1 MVSTPSPPP
10 APDPV
15 ATAQAQTQSNRETA
29 IANANLNRFD
39 QYAPQGSVTY
49 DIKGYNS
56 DGTPQYVQNTNLN
69 AGEQGL
75 YETGLATRQNIGDI
89 ALRQSGRVGDELEKS
104 PAFTNSEAEKWA
116 FDLADKRLAPKFEQ
130 DRSAL
135 ETRLANQGIT
145 YGSEAYDRAMSGF
158 GQTRNDAY
166 NQLALTG
173 RAQAANE
180 HFANRN
186 QVFNE
191 TNALQTGSQISQP
204 AFTPFQPVAQ
214 ANTDVAGIYNNAYR
228 NELAGYNM
236 QNQSQNAMMGGL
248 FNVGAAGLYGWGRS
262 DRRLKRNIQRIGTY
276 ECGAGKYRF
285 TYVWGGPEHI
295 GTMADEV
302 EKIMPDAVK
311 YDADGFAMVDYSR
324 VR

>member
-10 APDPV
+10 APDPA
-15 ATAQAQTQSNRETA
+15 ATAAAQTQSNRETA

-39 QYAPQGSVTY
+39 RYAPQGSVTY
-49 DIKGYNS
+49 DVKGYNA
-56 DGTPQYVQNTNLN
+56 DGTPQYVQNTKLN

-75 YETGLATRQNIGDI
+75 YDTGLATRQNIGDI

-104 PAFTNSEAEKWA
+104 SAFTNSEAEKWA

-204 AFTPFQPVAQ
+204 SFTPFQPVAQ

-228 NELAGYNM
+228 NQLAA
-236 QNQSQNAMMGGL
+236 NQIEQSGNNAMMGGL
-248 FNVGAAGLYGWGRS
+248 FNLGAARIYGYS
-262 DRRLKRNIQRIGTY
+262 DRRLKRDIVRIGEY
-276 ECGAGKYRF
+276 ESGLPKYRF
-285 TYVWGGPEHI
+285 TYVWGGPEQV
-295 GTMADEV
+295 GAMADEV
-302 EKIMPDAVK
+302 EKIMQDAVK